1 MPMRNEY
8 CFVKA
13 IGSHKGNRRIASRH
27 AMQGVQV
34 TSSPAKSY
42 TIKDRIAQIYYKHGL
57 YCSSHPLTLIIF
69 AIFTFMVA
77 CYPLLHIPLLGSSSQ
92 QFATPISV
100 YSAELDAD
108 SQRIGPRWFQG
119 PPVAYVQQIVVKA
132 AVSPWQP
139 DLLLMDAF
147 RSPLAEAFRITE
159 IVGNHQFVDS
169 NGTKH
174 TLQDICLQ
182 VAESKDRVA
191 ASSLPQYGCLIL
203 SPTYVW
209 KQDYNSFQHDS
220 QLLMSIF
227 NQKDETSNSY
237 YLREILFGVPWKET
251 GIKKFCV
258 RNRQRVITFAVT
270 IVLKKWEP
278 SVVHSLEDKLHH
290 SFPGHPHNS
299 SAKDQEE
306 REIVHVHF
314 QYQHTL
320 AEFMP
325 LGTIYVILFFYIYY
339 SVRKIELV
347 KSKWAISVS
356 AVLTV
361 VMSLFMSVGL
371 CLWFGLNPT
380 LNGSPLVSPRS
391 SCLPSEILPYL
402 VVVIG
407 LENML
412 VLTKSVVSTPVHVG
426 AKVRLA
432 QGLSKEGWSI
442 TKNLLTELL
451 LLTLAFL
458 TFVPAIQEFC
468 MFAVVGL
475 LSDFFLQ
482 MVFFATVLSI
492 DIQRKEKS
500 DLKKGKSE
508 AATAW
513 TDDEKNMTN
522 ADNRSPV
529 GVLYRSRRS
538 DGVPVVTYGP
548 GRTMSRVFATP
559 TSPILKLPKRLRLVY
574 FWARMRLI
582 QRGLMLGLVVWIM
595 VLIHSMGI
603 VGKFTD
609 NTTNLGPNIAE
620 SVHPFIQMLTGHN
633 GSDDALEE
641 ASKESLAAAA
651 AAAAATS
658 HENANLHH
666 SKARLWEELP
676 TKHWTTLF
684 GYYNI
689 SVAGRYISIL
699 PPIFLSVPVP
709 ASKAIEMRHADDH
722 KTVFHT
728 NWRIIPNIDAEQAE
742 NSVNGLM
749 HPASRAEATLVLAL
763 SIPTVLFVVYLFVT
777 LYRCMCSRNYAEW
790 RSSWS
795 TLYPS
800 RDPDTFLVMDTYPI
814 ELQGHTQE
822 IECIITEENTIVSSD
837 LGGDVRI
844 WDSNTGECI
853 NVLNRRRSGSKRPRR
868 DNYTLRESGSFSS
881 DSTYGSSPTDSCDF
895 GLSSQMSRE
904 QPPEFIVGQSSPA
917 GLSPAIT
924 PEDSRNKGYDF
935 SRFVMPCLHTPM
947 TSSREGDDRESAMHQ
962 IRESAAISEE
972 PLLVAAAGGD
982 ASSSRVSGH
991 AAAGLDFQPIWCL
1004 GSYSHWLVVGCQN
1017 GRIELWHMPTGRLC
1031 GIYTDNTDG
1040 VTTVTVSGHR
1050 IITSRIS
1057 GILEC
1062 WHLEMYCDRR
1072 SSDAAAWE
1080 SADVQAKLVWVNSVR
1095 AHTQPISVVCVEG
1108 GQIVTGSLDRLLK
1121 VFRCDTA
1128 MCVYTLHGHSGGI
1141 SAIHVEKPGA
1151 STAVSGCQD
1160 GLVCVWDLMTGTCAY
1175 SLTAHRGAVIALRT
1189 TRLYLLSLGADSR
1202 LRIWEKSQGHLLHT
1216 LYQANTL
1223 CNTMALLSETIVVTA
1238 KEDHLV
1244 LWDLNQGEAVQVV
1257 MLGPGDSGV
1266 AVHQVHCTSDAVVC
1280 DYGHSLC
1287 VVYFPA
1293 LSTKFD

>member
-1 MPMRNEY
+1 
-8 CFVKA
+8 
-13 IGSHKGNRRIASRH
+13 
-27 AMQGVQV
+27 MQGVQV

-69 AIFTFMVA
+69 AIFTFMLA

-147 RSPLAEAFRITE
+147 RSPLAESFRITE
-159 IVGNHQFVDS
+159 IVGNHQFMDS

-174 TLQDICLQ
+174 ALQDVCLQ
-182 VAESKDRVA
+182 VSESTDKVA
-191 ASSLPQYGCLIL
+191 AASLPQYGCLVL

-209 KQDYNSFQHDS
+209 KQDFNIFRHDS
-220 QLLMSIF
+220 QPLMSIF

-278 SVVHSLEDKLHH
+278 SLVHTLEEKLHQAY
-290 SFPGHPHNS
+290 PGHSHNS
-299 SAKDQEE
+299 SSKDREQE
-306 REIVHVHF
+306 EIVHVHF

-320 AEFMP
+320 AEFVP
-325 LGTIYVILFFYIYY
+325 LGTIYVILFLYIYY

-451 LLTLAFL
+451 LLTFAFL

-508 AATAW
+508 AANSW
-513 TDDEKNMTN
+513 TDDDKNITT
-522 ADNRSPV
+522 AENRSSV

-538 DGVPVVTYGP
+538 DGIPVMTYSA
-548 GRTMSRVFATP
+548 GRAMSRVFATP

-582 QRGLMLGLVVWIM
+582 QRGLMLGLVVWVV
-595 VLIHSMGI
+595 VLIQSMGI
-603 VGKFTD
+603 VTKLTD

-633 GSDDALEE
+633 GSEEALEE
-641 ASKESLAAAA
+641 ALSSQSSSSKETL
-651 AAAAATS
+651 TTH

-666 SKARLWEELP
+666 TNTRLWEELP

-709 ASKAIEMRHADDH
+709 ASKAVELRHVDDH

-742 NSVNGLM
+742 NAVNGLM
-749 HPASRAEATLVLAL
+749 HPASSAEATLVLAL
-763 SIPTVLFVVYLFVT
+763 SIPTVLFIVYLFVT

-795 TLYPS
+795 NLYQS

-814 ELQGHTQE
+814 ELQGHSQE
-822 IECIITEENTIVSSD
+822 IEYMITEDNTIVSSD

-853 NVLNRRRSGSKRPRR
+853 NILNRRRSRLRRPKQE
-868 DNYTLRESGSFSS
+868 NYTLLRASGSFSS

-895 GLSSQMSRE
+895 GLSSQIGRDH
-904 QPPEFIVGQSSPA
+904 PPEFFVGQSSPA
-917 GLSPAIT
+917 GLSPGVA
-924 PEDSRNKGYDF
+924 PEDIRSKGYDF
-935 SRFVMPCLHTPM
+935 SRFVTPYLQMP
-947 TSSREGDDRESAMHQ
+947 SSPREAEDRELAMHQ
-962 IRESAAISEE
+962 VKESLGVGEE
-972 PLLVAAAGGD
+972 PSLAMAAGGD
-982 ASSSRVSGH
+982 VPGIGSNYT
-991 AAAGLDFQPIWCL
+991 AAANVEFQPIWCM
-1004 GSYSHWLVVGCQN
+1004 GCYSHWLIVGCQN

-1031 GIYTDNTDG
+1031 GVYTDNTDG
-1040 VTTVTVSGHR
+1040 VTAVTVSGHR

-1062 WHLEMYCDRR
+1062 WHLEMHCDRR
-1072 SSDAAAWE
+1072 SSDVGGVWE
-1080 SADVQAKLVWVNSVR
+1080 SGEVQAKLVWVNSVR

-1175 SLTAHRGAVIALRT
+1175 SLTAHRGAVLSLRT
-1189 TRLYLLSLGADSR
+1189 TGLYLLSLGVDSR
-1202 LRIWEKSQGHLLHT
+1202 LRIWDKSQGHLLHT

-1223 CNTMALLSETIVVTA
+1223 CNTMALLSETIVITA

>member
-1 MPMRNEY
+1 
-8 CFVKA
+8 
-13 IGSHKGNRRIASRH
+13 
-27 AMQGVQV
+27 MQGVQV

-42 TIKDRIAQIYYKHGL
+42 TIKDRIAQLYYKHGL
-57 YCSSHPLTLIIF
+57 YCSNHPLTLIAF

-92 QFATPISV
+92 QFSTPISV

-108 SQRIGPRWFQG
+108 SQTIGPRWFQG
-119 PPVAYVQQIVVKA
+119 PPVAYVQQVVIKA

-147 RSPLAEAFRITE
+147 RSPLAESFRVME
-159 IVGNHQFVDS
+159 IVGNHQSVDS
-169 NGTKH
+169 NGSKH
-174 TLQDICLQ
+174 SLQEACLQ
-182 VAESKDRVA
+182 VSESKDRVA
-191 ASSLPQYGCLIL
+191 AASLPQYGCLIL

-209 KQDYNSFQHDS
+209 KQDYNNFRHDS

-258 RNRQRVITFAVT
+258 RNRQRVITFAIT
-270 IVLKKWEP
+270 IVLKKWDP
-278 SVVHSLEDKLHH
+278 SVVHSLEEKLHQAYPAH
-290 SFPGHPHNS
+290 SPNAS
-299 SAKDQEE
+299 SRDREGGEQEL
-306 REIVHVHF
+306 VHVHF

-320 AEFMP
+320 AEFVP

-451 LLTLAFL
+451 LLTFAFL

-508 AATAW
+508 ASNAW
-513 TDDEKNMTN
+513 AEDEKNITN
-522 ADNRSPV
+522 AENRNSM

-538 DGVPVVTYGP
+538 DGIPVMTYGP
-548 GRTMSRVFATP
+548 GRAMSRVFATP

-582 QRGLMLGLVVWIM
+582 QRGLMLGLVVWIV
-595 VLIHSMGI
+595 VLVRSMGL
-603 VGKFTD
+603 VGKITD
-609 NTTNLGPNIAE
+609 NPTNLGPNITD
-620 SVHPFIQMLTGHN
+620 SVHPFIQMFTGHN
-633 GSDDALEE
+633 GSAEE
-641 ASKESLAAAA
+641 AGEEVPSPKDPPAAASS
-651 AAAAATS
+651 S

-666 SKARLWEELP
+666 SNVRLWEDLP

-709 ASKAIEMRHADDH
+709 ASRAIEMRHPDDH

-728 NWRIIPNIDAEQAE
+728 NWRIIPNIDAEQE
-742 NSVNGLM
+742 NSASGTM

-763 SIPTVLFVVYLFVT
+763 SVPTVLFLVYLLVT

-790 RSSWS
+790 RTSWS

-800 RDPDTFLVMDTYPI
+800 SPRAGDTFLLLDTYPI
-814 ELQGHTQE
+814 ELQGHAQE
-822 IECIITEENTIVSSD
+822 IECITTVDNTIVSSD
-837 LGGDVRI
+837 LSGDVRI
-844 WDSNTGECI
+844 WDSNTGECV
-853 NVLNRRRSGSKRPRR
+853 NVLNRRRGGLKKPSSE
-868 DNYTLRESGSFSS
+868 NYNLRASGSFSS

-895 GLSSQMSRE
+895 GLSREHSRE
-904 QPPEFIVGQSSPA
+904 HGREHGPEFLVGQGSPA
-917 GLSPAIT
+917 GLSPGVT
-924 PEDSRNKGYDF
+924 PEDGRHKGYDF
-935 SRFVMPCLHTPM
+935 SRFVPPCLH
-947 TSSREGDDRESAMHQ
+947 SSVSREADDRELSMHQ
-962 IRESAAISEE
+962 IRESAREE
-972 PLLVAAAGGD
+972 LHPLAATMAGGGDGLAPAGMVTSQAAAAAAG
-982 ASSSRVSGH
+982 AN
-991 AAAGLDFQPIWCL
+991 LEFQPIWCM

-1017 GRIELWHMPTGRLC
+1017 GRLELWHMPTGRLC
-1031 GIYTDNTDG
+1031 GVYTDNTDG

-1050 IITSRIS
+1050 IITSRVS

-1072 SSDAAAWE
+1072 LSDSVGAWE
-1080 SADVQAKLVWVNSVR
+1080 NGDVQAKLVWVNSVR

-1108 GQIVTGSLDRLLK
+1108 GQMVTGSLDRLLK

-1175 SLTAHRGAVIALRT
+1175 SLTAHRGAVLSLRT

-1202 LRIWEKSQGHLLHT
+1202 LRIWDKSQGHLLHT

-1223 CNTMALLSETIVVTA
+1223 CNTMALLSETIVITA

>member
-1 MPMRNEY
+1 
-8 CFVKA
+8 
-13 IGSHKGNRRIASRH
+13 
-27 AMQGVQV
+27 MQGVTV

-57 YCSSHPLTLIIF
+57 YCSSHPLTLISF
-69 AIFTFMVA
+69 AIFTFLIA

-92 QFATPISV
+92 QFSTPIAL
-100 YSAELDAD
+100 YSAELDED
-108 SQRIGPRWFQG
+108 SQTIGPRWFQG
-119 PPVAYVQQIVVKA
+119 PPVAYVQQVVVKA
-132 AVSPWQP
+132 AVSPWQQS
-139 DLLLMDAF
+139 LMLMDAF
-147 RSPLAEAFRITE
+147 RSPLAESFHLTE
-159 IVGNHQFVDS
+159 LIDNHQFVDS
-169 NGTKH
+169 NSTVH
-174 TLQDICLQ
+174 TLQDMCMQ
-182 VAESKDRVA
+182 VSEPKDKVA
-191 ASSLPQYGCLIL
+191 AASLPQFGCLTL

-209 KQDYNSFQHDS
+209 KQDYNSFRHDS
-220 QLLMSIF
+220 QILMSIF
-227 NQKDETSNSY
+227 DLKDETSDSY

-251 GIKKFCV
+251 GIKKLCV

-270 IVLKKWEP
+270 MILKKWDP
-278 SVVHSLEDKLHH
+278 DIMHSLEDKLRQAYPSH
-290 SFPGHPHNS
+290 SHNS
-299 SAKDQEE
+299 SAQQRDQ

-320 AEFMP
+320 AEFVP
-325 LGTIYVILFFYIYY
+325 LGTIYLVLFFYIYF

-402 VVVIG
+402 VVVVG

-451 LLTLAFL
+451 LLTFAFL

-492 DIQRKEKS
+492 DIQRKEKF
-500 DLKKGKSE
+500 DLKKGRSE
-508 AATAW
+508 ASSTW
-513 TDDEKNMTN
+513 TGEDKSVVNTDTRN
-522 ADNRSPV
+522 SV

-538 DGVPVVTYGP
+538 DGVPVVTYGSN
-548 GRTMSRVFATP
+548 RAMSRIFATP

-582 QRGLMLGLVVWIM
+582 QRGLMLGLVVWIV

-609 NTTNLGPNIAE
+609 STGNFGPNLAE
-620 SVHPFIQMLTGHN
+620 SVHPFVQMLTGHN
-633 GSDDALEE
+633 ASEE
-641 ASKESLAAAA
+641 GVEDSIPKDQQQPQA
-651 AAAAATS
+651 
-658 HENANLHH
+658 HHVDANLHH
-666 SKARLWEELP
+666 TNTRLWEELP

-684 GYYNI
+684 GYYNV

-699 PPIFLSVPVP
+699 PPMFLSIPVP
-709 ASKAIEMRHADDH
+709 ASKAVEMRHPDDSR
-722 KTVFHT
+722 TMFHA
-728 NWRIIPNIDAEQAE
+728 NWRLIPNIDGEQE
-742 NSVNGLM
+742 TSPGGGLI

-790 RSSWS
+790 RTSWS
-795 TLYPS
+795 TLCPS
-800 RDPDTFLVMDTYPI
+800 GCQDPDTFLVMDTYPI
-814 ELQGHTQE
+814 ELRGHSQE
-822 IECIITEENTIVSSD
+822 VECIITEDNTIVSSD
-837 LGGDVRI
+837 LNGDIKI
-844 WDSNTGECI
+844 WDANTGECV
-853 NVLNRRRSGSKRPRR
+853 NTLCRRRHCLKEPKQESYS
-868 DNYTLRESGSFSS
+868 LRASGSFSS
-881 DSTYGSSPTDSCDF
+881 DSTYGSSPTESCDYGF
-895 GLSSQMSRE
+895 GSMHFRDHSADFSMN
-904 QPPEFIVGQSSPA
+904 PSSPA
-917 GLSPAIT
+917 TLSPALT
-924 PEDSRNKGYDF
+924 PDDFHHGKGYDF
-935 SRFVMPCLHTPM
+935 SRFLQPSLLSVA
-947 TSSREGDDRESAMHQ
+947 RESEDRDSSVHQ
-962 IRESAAISEE
+962 VQLECGNEE
-972 PLLVAAAGGD
+972 AGATGD
-982 ASSSRVSGH
+982 AKVVR
-991 AAAGLDFQPIWCL
+991 LEFQPVWCM
-1004 GSYSHWLVVGCQN
+1004 GCYGHWLVVGCQN
-1017 GRIELWHMPTGRLC
+1017 GRLELWHMLTGRLC
-1031 GIYTDNTDG
+1031 GVYTDNTADG
-1040 VTTVTVSGHR
+1040 VTTLTVSGHR
-1050 IITSRIS
+1050 IITSRIN
-1057 GILEC
+1057 GVLEC
-1062 WHLEMYCDRR
+1062 WHLEMHCDRR
-1072 SSDAAAWE
+1072 YSDRGTGME
-1080 SADVQAKLVWVNSVR
+1080 NGEVQAKLVWVNSVR
-1095 AHTQPISVVCVEG
+1095 AHTQPISAVCVEG

-1141 SAIHVEKPGA
+1141 SAIHVEPGA
-1151 STAVSGCQD
+1151 SVAVSGCQD
-1160 GLVCVWDLMTGTCAY
+1160 GVVCVWDLMTGTCAY
-1175 SLTAHRGAVIALRT
+1175 SLTAHRGAVLALRT
-1189 TRLYLLSLGADSR
+1189 TGLYMLSLGSDSR

-1223 CNTMALLSETIVVTA
+1223 CNNMALLSDNIVVTA
-1238 KEDHLV
+1238 KEDHLI
-1244 LWDLNQGEAVQVV
+1244 LWDVNQGEAVQMVL
-1257 MLGPGDSGV
+1257 LGPGDSGI
-1266 AVHQVHCTSDAVVC
+1266 AVHQVHCTADAVVC

>member
-1 MPMRNEY
+1 MAPLS
-8 CFVKA
+8 CFYAVRDGR
-13 IGSHKGNRRIASRH
+13 IGLVTCQRRISLP

-77 CYPLLHIPLLGSSSQ
+77 C
-92 QFATPISV
+92 
-100 YSAELDAD
+100 
-108 SQRIGPRWFQG
+108 
-119 PPVAYVQQIVVKA
+119 
-132 AVSPWQP
+132 
-139 DLLLMDAF
+139 
-147 RSPLAEAFRITE
+147 
-159 IVGNHQFVDS
+159 

-174 TLQDICLQ
+174 TLQDVCLQ
-182 VAESKDRVA
+182 VSEPKDKVA
-191 ASSLPQYGCLIL
+191 AASLPQYGCLVL

-209 KQDYNSFQHDS
+209 KQDYNTFQHDS

-258 RNRQRVITFAVT
+258 RNRQRVITFAIT
-270 IVLKKWEP
+270 IVLNKWEP
-278 SVVHSLEDKLHH
+278 SLVHSLEDKLHQAY
-290 SFPGHPHNS
+290 PGHSHNS
-299 SAKDQEE
+299 SSKDRDQQ
-306 REIVHVHF
+306 EIVHVHF

-320 AEFMP
+320 AEFVP
-325 LGTIYVILFFYIYY
+325 LGTIYVILFLYIYY

-451 LLTLAFL
+451 LLTFAFL
-458 TFVPAIQEFC
+458 TFVPAIQEFS

-508 AATAW
+508 ASNSW
-513 TDDEKNMTN
+513 TDDDKNITN
-522 ADNRSPV
+522 NDGRSSV

-538 DGVPVVTYGP
+538 DGIPVMPYGA
-548 GRTMSRVFATP
+548 GRAMSR
-559 TSPILKLPKRLRLVY
+559 
-574 FWARMRLI
+574 
-582 QRGLMLGLVVWIM
+582 LGLVVWVV
-595 VLIHSMGI
+595 VLIQSMGI
-603 VGKFTD
+603 FTKLTD
-609 NTTNLGPNIAE
+609 NTTNLGPNIAD

-633 GSDDALEE
+633 NSEEALED
-641 ASKESLAAAA
+641 AVTSQLSSSKEPLPSH
-651 AAAAATS
+651 

-666 SKARLWEELP
+666 TNARLWEELP

-709 ASKAIEMRHADDH
+709 ASKAVEMRHADDH

-728 NWRIIPNIDAEQAE
+728 NWRIIPNIDAEQE
-742 NSVNGLM
+742 NAVNGLM

-763 SIPTVLFVVYLFVT
+763 SIPTVLFIVYLFVT

-795 TLYPS
+795 NLYQS

-814 ELQGHTQE
+814 ELQGHSQE
-822 IECIITEENTIVSSD
+822 IEYIITEDNTIVSTD

-853 NVLNRRRSGSKRPRR
+853 NILNRRRRVFQAVPLLLRKPKQE
-868 DNYTLRESGSFSS
+868 NYTLRASGSFSS

-895 GLSSQMSRE
+895 GLSSQVSRE
-904 QPPEFIVGQSSPA
+904 HPPEFFVGQSSPA
-917 GLSPAIT
+917 GLSPGVA
-924 PEDSRNKGYDF
+924 PEDIRSKGYDF
-935 SRFVMPCLHTPM
+935 SRFVTPYLQMP
-947 TSSREGDDRESAMHQ
+947 SSPREGDDRESAMHQ
-962 IRESAAISEE
+962 ITESPSAGDESS
-972 PLLVAAAGGD
+972 LVTAGGGD
-982 ASSSRVSGH
+982 ASGRGSNH
-991 AAAGLDFQPIWCL
+991 TAAASVEFQPIWCM
-1004 GSYSHWLVVGCQN
+1004 GCYSHWLVVGCQN

-1031 GIYTDNTDG
+1031 
-1040 VTTVTVSGHR
+1040 
-1050 IITSRIS
+1050 
-1057 GILEC
+1057 
-1062 WHLEMYCDRR
+1062 
-1072 SSDAAAWE
+1072 AWE
-1080 SADVQAKLVWVNSVR
+1080 NGDVQAKLVWVNSVR

-1128 MCVYTLHGHSGGI
+1128 VCVYALHGHSGGI

-1160 GLVCVWDLMTGTCAY
+1160 GVVCVWDLMTGTCAY
-1175 SLTAHRGAVIALRT
+1175 SLTAHRGSVLSLRT
-1189 TRLYLLSLGADSR
+1189 TGLYLLSLGSDSR
-1202 LRIWEKSQGHLLHT
+1202 LRIWDKSQGHLLHT
-1216 LYQANTL
+1216 LYQARFTIFANTL
-1223 CNTMALLSETIVVTA
+1223 CNTMALLSETIVITA

-1244 LWDLNQGEAVQVV
+1244 LWDINQGEAVQVV

>member
-1 MPMRNEY
+1 
-8 CFVKA
+8 
-13 IGSHKGNRRIASRH
+13 
-27 AMQGVQV
+27 MQGVQV

-147 RSPLAEAFRITE
+147 RSPLAESFRISE
-159 IVGNHQFVDS
+159 IVGNHQFTDS

-174 TLQDICLQ
+174 SLQDVCLQ
-182 VAESKDRVA
+182 VSESKDKVA
-191 ASSLPQYGCLIL
+191 AASLPQYGCLVL

-209 KQDYNSFQHDS
+209 KQDYNIFRHDS

-258 RNRQRVITFAVT
+258 RNRQRVITFAIT
-270 IVLKKWEP
+270 IILKKWEP
-278 SVVHSLEDKLHH
+278 
-290 SFPGHPHNS
+290 
-299 SAKDQEE
+299 
-306 REIVHVHF
+306 
-314 QYQHTL
+314 
-320 AEFMP
+320 
-325 LGTIYVILFFYIYY
+325 
-339 SVRKIELV
+339 
-347 KSKWAISVS
+347 
-356 AVLTV
+356 
-361 VMSLFMSVGL
+361 
-371 CLWFGLNPT
+371 
-380 LNGSPLVSPRS
+380 SPLVSPRS

-451 LLTLAFL
+451 LLTFAFL

-508 AATAW
+508 ASSSW
-513 TDDEKNMTN
+513 TDDDKSITN
-522 ADNRSPV
+522 TDNRSSV

-538 DGVPVVTYGP
+538 DGIPVMPYGA
-548 GRTMSRVFATP
+548 GRAMSRVFATP

-582 QRGLMLGLVVWIM
+582 QRGLMASQMLLQAAMLLGLVVWVV
-595 VLIHSMGI
+595 VLIQSMGI
-603 VGKFTD
+603 VTKLTD

-633 GSDDALEE
+633 SSEEALEE
-641 ASKESLAAAA
+641 ALSSQSSSSKEPLPSH
-651 AAAAATS
+651 

-666 SKARLWEELP
+666 TNARLWEELP

-709 ASKAIEMRHADDH
+709 ASKAVEMRHADDH

-728 NWRIIPNIDAEQAE
+728 NWRIIPNIDAEQG
-742 NSVNGLM
+742 SHCL
-749 HPASRAEATLVLAL
+749 
-763 SIPTVLFVVYLFVT
+763 
-777 LYRCMCSRNYAEW
+777 
-790 RSSWS
+790 
-795 TLYPS
+795 PS
-800 RDPDTFLVMDTYPI
+800 
-814 ELQGHTQE
+814 
-822 IECIITEENTIVSSD
+822 
-837 LGGDVRI
+837 
-844 WDSNTGECI
+844 
-853 NVLNRRRSGSKRPRR
+853 
-868 DNYTLRESGSFSS
+868 
-881 DSTYGSSPTDSCDF
+881 
-895 GLSSQMSRE
+895 
-904 QPPEFIVGQSSPA
+904 
-917 GLSPAIT
+917 
-924 PEDSRNKGYDF
+924 
-935 SRFVMPCLHTPM
+935 
-947 TSSREGDDRESAMHQ
+947 
-962 IRESAAISEE
+962 
-972 PLLVAAAGGD
+972 
-982 ASSSRVSGH
+982 
-991 AAAGLDFQPIWCL
+991 
-1004 GSYSHWLVVGCQN
+1004 
-1017 GRIELWHMPTGRLC
+1017 
-1031 GIYTDNTDG
+1031 
-1040 VTTVTVSGHR
+1040 
-1050 IITSRIS
+1050 
-1057 GILEC
+1057 
-1062 WHLEMYCDRR
+1062 
-1072 SSDAAAWE
+1072 
-1080 SADVQAKLVWVNSVR
+1080 
-1095 AHTQPISVVCVEG
+1095 
-1108 GQIVTGSLDRLLK
+1108 
-1121 VFRCDTA
+1121 
-1128 MCVYTLHGHSGGI
+1128 
-1141 SAIHVEKPGA
+1141 
-1151 STAVSGCQD
+1151 
-1160 GLVCVWDLMTGTCAY
+1160 
-1175 SLTAHRGAVIALRT
+1175 
-1189 TRLYLLSLGADSR
+1189 
-1202 LRIWEKSQGHLLHT
+1202 
-1216 LYQANTL
+1216 
-1223 CNTMALLSETIVVTA
+1223 
-1238 KEDHLV
+1238 
-1244 LWDLNQGEAVQVV
+1244 
-1257 MLGPGDSGV
+1257 
-1266 AVHQVHCTSDAVVC
+1266 
-1280 DYGHSLC
+1280 
-1287 VVYFPA
+1287 
-1293 LSTKFD
+1293 

>member
-1 MPMRNEY
+1 
-8 CFVKA
+8 
-13 IGSHKGNRRIASRH
+13 
-27 AMQGVQV
+27 MQGVQV

-119 PPVAYVQQIVVKA
+119 PPVAYVQQVVVKA

-139 DLLLMDAF
+139 NLLLMDAF
-147 RSPLAEAFRITE
+147 RSPLAESFRITE
-159 IVGNHQFVDS
+159 IVGNHQFTDS

-174 TLQDICLQ
+174 TLQDVCLQ
-182 VAESKDRVA
+182 VSEPKDKVA
-191 ASSLPQYGCLIL
+191 AASLPQYGCLVL

-209 KQDYNSFQHDS
+209 KQDYNTFQHDS

-258 RNRQRVITFAVT
+258 RNRQRVITFAIT
-270 IVLKKWEP
+270 IVLNKWEP
-278 SVVHSLEDKLHH
+278 SLVHSLEDKLHQAY
-290 SFPGHPHNS
+290 PGHSHNS
-299 SAKDQEE
+299 SSKDRGQQQ
-306 REIVHVHF
+306 IVHVHF

-320 AEFMP
+320 AEFVP
-325 LGTIYVILFFYIYY
+325 LGTIYVILFLYIYY

-451 LLTLAFL
+451 LLTFAFL

-508 AATAW
+508 ASNSW
-513 TDDEKNMTN
+513 TDDDKNITN
-522 ADNRSPV
+522 NDSRSSV

-538 DGVPVVTYGP
+538 DGIPVMPYGA
-548 GRTMSRVFATP
+548 GRAMSRVFATP

-582 QRGLMLGLVVWIM
+582 QRGLMLGLVVWVV
-595 VLIHSMGI
+595 VLIQSMGI
-603 VGKFTD
+603 FTKLTD
-609 NTTNLGPNIAE
+609 NTTNLGPNIAD

-633 GSDDALEE
+633 NSEEALEE
-641 ASKESLAAAA
+641 ALTSQSSSSKEPLPSH
-651 AAAAATS
+651 

-666 SKARLWEELP
+666 SNARLWEELP

-709 ASKAIEMRHADDH
+709 ASKAVEMRHADDH

-728 NWRIIPNIDAEQAE
+728 NWRIIPNIDAEQE
-742 NSVNGLM
+742 NAVNGLM

-763 SIPTVLFVVYLFVT
+763 SIPTVLFIVYLFVT

-795 TLYPS
+795 NLYQS

-814 ELQGHTQE
+814 ELQGHSQE
-822 IECIITEENTIVSSD
+822 IEYIITEDNTIVSTD

-853 NVLNRRRSGSKRPRR
+853 NILNRRRSRLRKPKQE
-868 DNYTLRESGSFSS
+868 NYTLRASGSFSS

-895 GLSSQMSRE
+895 GLSSQVSRE
-904 QPPEFIVGQSSPA
+904 HPPEFFVGQSSPA
-917 GLSPAIT
+917 GLSPGVA
-924 PEDSRNKGYDF
+924 PEDIRSKGYDF
-935 SRFVMPCLHTPM
+935 SRFVTPYLQMP
-947 TSSREGDDRESAMHQ
+947 SSPREADDRESAMHQ
-962 IRESAAISEE
+962 MTESPSAGDESS
-972 PLLVAAAGGD
+972 LVTTGGGD
-982 ASSSRVSGH
+982 APGRGSGH
-991 AAAGLDFQPIWCL
+991 TAAASVEFQPIWCM
-1004 GSYSHWLVVGCQN
+1004 GCYSHWLVVGCQN

-1031 GIYTDNTDG
+1031 GLYTDNTDG
-1040 VTTVTVSGHR
+1040 VTAVTVSGHR

-1062 WHLEMYCDRR
+1062 WHLEMYCERR
-1072 SSDAAAWE
+1072 SSDVGGAWE
-1080 SADVQAKLVWVNSVR
+1080 NGDVQAKLVWVNSVR

-1128 MCVYTLHGHSGGI
+1128 VCVYALHGHSGGI

-1175 SLTAHRGAVIALRT
+1175 SLTAHRGSVLSLRT
-1189 TRLYLLSLGADSR
+1189 TGLYLLSLGSDSR
-1202 LRIWEKSQGHLLHT
+1202 LRIWDKSQGHLLHT

-1223 CNTMALLSETIVVTA
+1223 CNTMALLSETIVITA

-1244 LWDLNQGEAVQVV
+1244 LWDINQGEAVQVV